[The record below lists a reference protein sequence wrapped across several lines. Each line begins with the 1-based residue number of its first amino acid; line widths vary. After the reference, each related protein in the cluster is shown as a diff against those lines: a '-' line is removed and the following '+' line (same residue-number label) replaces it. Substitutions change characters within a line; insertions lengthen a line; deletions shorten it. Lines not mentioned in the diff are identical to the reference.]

1 MTVIVTGVAGYI
13 GSHIATALLAQGA
26 KVIGIDNLSTGKIEF
41 ISPEIDFHRGDI
53 RDKDFL
59 TKVFSQIMNPEK
71 SGVIHCAGVKFPEE
85 SMQEPTKYF
94 DINTN
99 GTLGLL
105 GVMAKFQINS
115 IVFSSSCSV
124 YGNPT
129 EGIPISEKSNLEP
142 VSPYGHSKLLAERG
156 INVISQYSKLSSV
169 SLRYF
174 NVAGNNHKM
183 AYDSSMRN
191 IMPNIYRSVTSKS
204 IFTVFGND
212 YPTPDGS
219 CVRDY
224 IHVSDLAEAHIT
236 ALAKII
242 SGQPLLPA
250 YNLGSSTGYSVFEI
264 VNSFKEFCQPKF
276 DFRVASRRPGD
287 PAQIYADI
295 SAANSDLDWRPK
307 FGLKEIIQSG
317 WVAWNRRIS

>member
-1 MTVIVTGVAGYI
+1 MTVIVTGAAGYI
-13 GSHIATALLAQGA
+13 GAHIATALLTQGA
-26 KVIGIDNLSTGKIEF
+26 KVIGIDDLSTGRIDF
-41 ISPEIDFHRGDI
+41 ISPEIEFYQGDV
-53 RDKDFL
+53 RDEVFL
-59 TKVFSQIMNPEK
+59 TKVFSRIKNPEE

-85 SMQEPTKYF
+85 SLQQPTKYF

-99 GTLGLL
+99 GTLKLL
-105 GVMAKFQINS
+105 KVMAKFQINS

-129 EGIPISEKSNLEP
+129 EDILISENSNLKP
-142 VSPYGHSKLLAERG
+142 VSPYGYSKLLAEIG
-156 INVISQYSKLSSV
+156 LNVISQYSNLSSV

-174 NVAGNNHKM
+174 NVAGNNHDK

-191 IMPNIYRSVTSKS
+191 LMPSIYRSVTSKS
-204 IFTVFGND
+204 IFTVFGDD
-212 YPTPDGS
+212 YPTLDGS

-224 IHVSDLAEAHIT
+224 VHVSDLADAHIA
-236 ALAKII
+236 ALARIV
-242 SGQPLLPA
+242 SGKPLLPA

-276 DFRVASRRPGD
+276 DFQVASRRPGD

-307 FGLKEIIQSG
+307 FGLNEIIQSG
-317 WVAWNRRIS
+317 WVAWNHRIS